1 LNYFIED
8 TYEAGIALVG
18 TEVKALRE
26 GKANLKDS
34 YALVKDGEVFV
45 HEMHISPYSFG
56 NRMNH
61 DPLRVRK
68 LLLHKG
74 EIKRL
79 YGKSRERR
87 LALIL
92 LILYFKKGRVKVEI
106 GIGRGKR
113 LYDKRESLKV
123 KEDRRE
129 MERGIHGKDWDS
141 SWIHW
146 INLTKKMSRL
156 ILFLS
161 TSLSTSPWGRNGF
174 DGDMEAVVAY
184 RGSYQA
190 SLNR

>member
-1 LNYFIED
+1 MAKKKPSAEKLIAQNKTARLNYFIED
-8 TYEAGIALVG
+8 TYEAGISLLG

-45 HEMHISPYSFG
+45 HEMHISPYTYG
-56 NRMNH
+56 NRQNH

-79 YGKSRERR
+79 YGKSRERG
-87 LALIL
+87 LALIPL
-92 LILYFKKGRVKVEI
+92 KLYFKNGKVKMEI

-129 MERGIHGKDWDS
+129 MDR
-141 SWIHW
+141 
-146 INLTKKMSRL
+146 
-156 ILFLS
+156 
-161 TSLSTSPWGRNGF
+161 SLRRR
-174 DGDMEAVVAY
+174 E
-184 RGSYQA
+184 
-190 SLNR
+190 

>member
-1 LNYFIED
+1 MAKKKTPEKIIAQNKTARLNYFIED

-26 GKANLKDS
+26 GKANLKDC

-45 HEMHISPYSFG
+45 HDMHISPYSFG

-68 LLLHKG
+68 LLLHRG

-79 YGKSRERR
+79 YGKSRERG
-87 LALIL
+87 LALIPL
-92 LILYFKKGRVKVEI
+92 KLYFKQGRVKVEI

-123 KEDRRE
+123 KADRRE
-129 MERGIHGKDWDS
+129 MERG
-141 SWIHW
+141 
-146 INLTKKMSRL
+146 M
-156 ILFLS
+156 
-161 TSLSTSPWGRNGF
+161 
-174 DGDMEAVVAY
+174 
-184 RGSYQA
+184 RG
-190 SLNR
+190 ND

>member
-1 LNYFIED
+1 MAKKKPAGEKIIAQNKTARLNYFIED

-45 HEMHISPYSFG
+45 HEIHISPYTFG
-56 NRMNH
+56 NRENH

-79 YGKSRERR
+79 YGKSRERG
-87 LALIL
+87 LALIPL
-92 LILYFKKGRVKVEI
+92 KLYFKSGKVKIEI
-106 GIGRGKR
+106 GVGRGKR

-129 MERGIHGKDWDS
+129 MERGLRRK
-141 SWIHW
+141 
-146 INLTKKMSRL
+146 
-156 ILFLS
+156 
-161 TSLSTSPWGRNGF
+161 
-174 DGDMEAVVAY
+174 E
-184 RGSYQA
+184 
-190 SLNR
+190 